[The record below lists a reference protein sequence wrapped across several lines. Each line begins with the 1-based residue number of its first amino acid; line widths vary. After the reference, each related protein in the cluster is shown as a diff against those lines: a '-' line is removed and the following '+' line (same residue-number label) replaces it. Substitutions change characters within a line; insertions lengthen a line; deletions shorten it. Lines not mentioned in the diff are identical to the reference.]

1 MNAIS
6 TQAALKL
13 IRYNTDPEVA
23 VILQAAI
30 DELDRLERLEK
41 HAIDLARA
49 ALETPSAVD
58 RQAAWEVIKLSNT
71 QIAAAPGEGEWI
83 KLGMTRRGVIR

>member
-1 MNAIS
+1 MNKIT

-30 DELDRLERLEK
+30 DELDRLDRLEK
-41 HAIDLARA
+41 HAIELARA
-49 ALETPSAVD
+49 ALSNPGFCD

-71 QIAAAPGEGEWI
+71 QIADPPDNADWQR
-83 KLGMTRRGVIR
+83 LGMTKQGVLK